1 MKALIQKQQDKGFS
15 AVELIVVMAILGIL
29 SAIAVPIY
37 LNQRND
43 GYKSSVRTDIANV
56 STALLMTKMGD
67 VYATTLPPDVK
78 ITKNVKLAMVRSSD
92 GKTICVEGRHTSVEG
107 FVASIKPG
115 KDAENSACIVKSG
128 DVRIALS

>member
-1 MKALIQKQQDKGFS
+1 MHSLIKKQQDKGFS
-15 AVELIVVMAILGIL
+15 AVELLVVMAILGIL
-29 SAIAVPIY
+29 SAIAIPIY

-67 VYATTLPPDVK
+67 VYASTLPPDVK
-78 ITKNVKLAMVRSSD
+78 ITKNVKLSMVRSSD
-92 GKTICVEGRHTSVEG
+92 GKTICVEGTHSSVQG

-115 KDAENSACIVKSG
+115 KDAENSACTVQPG
-128 DVRIALS
+128 DVSISLS